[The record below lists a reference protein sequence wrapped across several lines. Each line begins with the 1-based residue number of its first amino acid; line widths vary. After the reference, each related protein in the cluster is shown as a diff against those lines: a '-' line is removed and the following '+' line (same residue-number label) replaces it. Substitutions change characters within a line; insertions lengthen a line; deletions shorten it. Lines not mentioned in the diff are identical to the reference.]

1 MTLYHAYNQTVG
13 DGTAT
18 SVVRPSDWNSGHNQF
33 VTLAGNTAGASTIS
47 GTNIVYQG
55 GNNVTLSGTGSTI
68 IIQGANGGGGGY
80 TGLTYNNRQLGAS
93 AATSG
98 QNSVWLCPMRLANA
112 VSVSTLL
119 QMVSISGGSTTNTGS
134 VGITYRL
141 ALYQN
146 TATSNASRMDQIW
159 STSMGITGYM
169 SSSNSAAYSFNGG
182 ASGQVSSIASANSN
196 VLSQISGV
204 RQITFLL
211 NTIFDTG
218 LYAFGYVISTSSVGN
233 SAAIRSFAPIIDN
246 PMALGLGAG
255 FGGATNNS
263 IGYVDAGT
271 YSVTSNNM
279 PTSFLL
285 QDIRQTANVVPY
297 VKMGAI

>member
-55 GNNVTLSGTGSTI
+55 GNNVTLSGTGGTI
-68 IIQGANGGGGGY
+68 IISGANTAAGY

-93 AATSG
+93 GTTSG

-119 QMVSISGGSTTNTGS
+119 QMVSIAGSSSSNTGS

-169 SSSNSAAYSFNGG
+169 SSSNSAAFSFDGG
-182 ASGQVSSIASANSN
+182 VSGQILSTASNNSAI
-196 VLSQISGV
+196 LSQVSGV

-211 NTIFDTG
+211 NTVFDTG

-233 SAAIRSFAPIIDN
+233 SAAIRSFAPVIDN